1 MLFRIP
7 IRIPVHAYSHLND
20 YPADIRERAARIRL
34 ACFDVDG
41 TLTDGRLF
49 FDSEGVELK
58 AFHVHDGQG
67 LVLLRKSGIAVAFV
81 TARASAIAE
90 QRAAELGLEV
100 AHRRQGQA
108 GLRAGHRGAA
118 GDRPGR
124 KSAFM
129 GDDLPDLRVM
139 SHVGLSVAPANAH
152 AWVRE
157 RVHWRTSARG
167 GHGAAR
173 EFCDLLLAAQGHAE
187 ALLADVT
194 PPARRPRRGQRMNW
208 RAHHHASCC
217 WSAR

>member
-1 MLFRIP
+1 MP
-7 IRIPVHAYSHLND
+7 YSHLND
-20 YPADIRERAARIRL
+20 YPADIRQRAERVRL

-67 LVLLRKSGIAVAFV
+67 LVLLRKAGIAVAFV

-90 QRAAELGLEV
+90 QRAAELGLE
-100 AHRRQGQA
+100 AHTGVKDKLACVQQI
-108 GLRAGHRGAA
+108 AA
-118 GDRPGR
+118 RLGIGMDEI
-124 KSAFM
+124 AFM

-139 SHVGLSVAPANAH
+139 SQVGFAVAPTNAH

-157 RVHWRTSARG
+157 RVHWRTSARA

-173 EFCDLLLAAQGHAE
+173 EFCDLVLAAQGHAE
-187 ALLADVT
+187 ALLAEVT
-194 PPARRPRRGQRMNW
+194 RLEGQRIEGN
-208 RAHHHASCC
+208 A
-217 WSAR
+217 

>member
-1 MLFRIP
+1 MP
-7 IRIPVHAYSHLND
+7 YSHLND
-20 YPADIRERAARIRL
+20 YPADIRERASRIRL

-90 QRAAELGLEV
+90 QRAAELGLEAHTGV
-100 AHRRQGQA
+100 ADKLACVRAIAARLGV
-108 GLRAGHRGAA
+108 GL
-118 GDRPGR
+118 DEV
-124 KSAFM
+124 AFM

-139 SHVGLSVAPANAH
+139 LQVGLSISPANAH

-157 RVHWRTSARG
+157 RVHWRTSACA

-173 EFCDLLLAAQGHAE
+173 EFCDLLLAAQGRAE
-187 ALLADVT
+187 ALLADAT
-194 PPARRPRRGQRMNW
+194 RMEGERLEGN
-208 RAHHHASCC
+208 A
-217 WSAR
+217 